1 MPAGEH
7 CENCGRV
14 IGRLETPYVW
24 RKHTVCAACHAHLT
38 APAAAAAV
46 NPRPIGGAPPLPAP
60 QHYHAR
66 TMPPAPHAPSP
77 APIAL
82 QPPAPAVHAPSMF
95 LCTGC
100 GQSYPVADVVSD
112 QGKLVCRACAMAAAA
127 ERARMAAHEKRQS
140 NLFQTLVAAAAVV
153 VIGGLAFGAWMVIGS
168 RKGADVVSTA
178 RSGPAA
184 NQPPAPQPTPAP
196 APASDRFLEPD
207 TTAVAPEPDAKS
219 LFPNV
224 SDTGTADA
232 DRPAADAPQAA
243 DPSGPAATADF
254 LPAQPPASPDPLALQ
269 QTPGPQTPAPSRDS
283 SAVPAAAAAATPAVP
298 APAPAPPP
306 PQGTAAWH
314 VYQGKALLAQ
324 GKSQPA
330 LEQFAAAMK
339 MDRNNADAVHGAG
352 LCYQNMGDR
361 KLAIERLEKAN
372 TLYQP
377 PSRAAVFNLGVMLV
391 RENPTRAT
399 KLIMEYLANE
409 AAPPDE
415 PLHNLMGKALFSVNR
430 QGQKNRVFG
439 EVEAFYYAYNGRLE
453 SGRTDGR
460 LRWGSEWVPAR
471 DANEKWSRYK
481 TRKQN
486 AERLRNE
493 VAQATKRKE
502 DAWSKVYDM
511 RTGMRLYTDQE
522 KVTTNKRYEEA
533 AKNEI
538 AIRQQLKTAETE
550 FNSTEKP
557 PMPQLIKTVPM
568 DATIPSAR

>member
-1 MPAGEH
+1 
-7 CENCGRV
+7 
-14 IGRLETPYVW
+14 
-24 RKHTVCAACHAHLT
+24 
-38 APAAAAAV
+38 
-46 NPRPIGGAPPLPAP
+46 
-60 QHYHAR
+60 
-66 TMPPAPHAPSP
+66 
-77 APIAL
+77 
-82 QPPAPAVHAPSMF
+82 
-95 LCTGC
+95 
-100 GQSYPVADVVSD
+100 
-112 QGKLVCRACAMAAAA
+112 
-127 ERARMAAHEKRQS
+127 
-140 NLFQTLVAAAAVV
+140 
-153 VIGGLAFGAWMVIGS
+153 
-168 RKGADVVSTA
+168 
-178 RSGPAA
+178 
-184 NQPPAPQPTPAP
+184 
-196 APASDRFLEPD
+196 
-207 TTAVAPEPDAKS
+207 
-219 LFPNV
+219 
-224 SDTGTADA
+224 
-232 DRPAADAPQAA
+232 
-243 DPSGPAATADF
+243 
-254 LPAQPPASPDPLALQ
+254 
-269 QTPGPQTPAPSRDS
+269 
-283 SAVPAAAAAATPAVP
+283 
-298 APAPAPPP
+298 
-306 PQGTAAWH
+306 
-314 VYQGKALLAQ
+314 
-324 GKSQPA
+324 
-330 LEQFAAAMK
+330 
-339 MDRNNADAVHGAG
+339 
-352 LCYQNMGDR
+352 
-361 KLAIERLEKAN
+361 
-372 TLYQP
+372 
-377 PSRAAVFNLGVMLV
+377 
-391 RENPTRAT
+391 
-399 KLIMEYLANE
+399 MEYLANE